1 MTYEYLNNL
10 KKSNISLKLLNSDN
24 FALILSFLY
33 LVFKEKRNLTISQ
46 NSIEDILDELLYD
59 LNQSYE
65 NIYPKEPKEYLNDW
79 TNSGFLK
86 RYYNSS
92 GDIIYEITP
101 YSQSVLEFVESLEKR
116 EFVGSQTKFNIIFEL
131 LEELEFETN
140 LSDEE
145 QIKALEEQKEQI
157 NQKIKKIKRKEYL
170 KFDSSR
176 VKEQYFQI
184 VEQSRKLLYDF
195 AQIEYNFKEL
205 NKEVASKILN
215 FNDSKGK
222 LLSSIFD
229 VEESIRSSDQG
240 KSFFAFWQILTDSKK
255 SERLSQMIDKLY
267 ENSAILEIDKSK
279 SLKNLKY
286 DLLNN
291 AQKISKTTSRLV
303 EQLRRF
309 LDEETVLEHK
319 KILEL
324 SKFIQ
329 QNVIKQKHNLPKSKH
344 FLSIDGVKADI
355 DSVFEKKLYSIKRV
369 IEFKRELREDI
380 EEIDLSNFYNLFYI
394 DEEKL
399 KDNITY
405 FLQSKEQ
412 VRLKDIIE
420 HFPIKKGVSE
430 LISYLTI
437 AQKSSVHIID
447 SEIEYLEIEDESS
460 NKKIVKMPKVIFV
473 RD

>member
-1 MTYEYLNNL
+1 MTYEYLNSL

-33 LVFKEKRNLTISQ
+33 LVFKQKRNITISQ
-46 NSIEDILDELLYD
+46 NSIEEILDELLYE
-59 LNQSYE
+59 LNQTYDD
-65 NIYPKEPKEYLNDW
+65 IYPKDPKEYLSDW

-101 YSQSVLEFVESLEKR
+101 YSQSVLEFVESLEQR

-145 QIKALEEQKEQI
+145 QIKVLEEQKKQI
-157 NQKIKKIKRKEYL
+157 NQKIEKIKRKEYL

-176 VKEQYFQI
+176 VKEHYLQI

-229 VEESIRSSDQG
+229 VEESIRNSDQG

-255 SERLSQMIDKLY
+255 SDKLSKMIDELY
-267 ENSAILEIDKSK
+267 ENSVILEIDRNK
-279 SLKNLKY
+279 SLKNLKF

-309 LDEETVLEHK
+309 LDEGAVLEHK

-329 QNVIKQKHNLPKSKH
+329 QNVIKQKHNLPKAKH
-344 FLSIDGVKADI
+344 FLSIPGAKADI
-355 DSVFEKKLYSIKRV
+355 DSVFEKKLYSIKRE
-369 IEFKRELREDI
+369 IEFKRELREDTD
-380 EEIDLSNFYNLFYI
+380 EIDLSNFYNLFYI
-394 DEEKL
+394 DEDRL

-405 FLQSKEQ
+405 FLQLKEQ

-437 AQKSSVHIID
+437 AQRSNVHIID
-447 SEIEYLEIEDESS
+447 SEIEYLEIEDESG
-460 NKKIVKMPKVIFV
+460 NKKMIKMPKVIFV